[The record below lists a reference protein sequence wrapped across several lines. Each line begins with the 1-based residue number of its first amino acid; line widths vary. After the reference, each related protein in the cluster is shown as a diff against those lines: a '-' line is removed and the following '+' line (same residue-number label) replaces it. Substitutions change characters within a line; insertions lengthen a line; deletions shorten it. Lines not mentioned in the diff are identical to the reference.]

1 MYNYKYPIETPPKN
15 GEAVYIE
22 TLKKEIYGYNLD
34 VTLMG
39 IDNDNKYF
47 DYNVPKSKSEVI
59 ISSSVASKY
68 NLKKGEMLVL
78 KDELNDINYAFKIKE
93 IVEKNIENPDF
104 NIEQLASEV
113 CMGRSAFFEKIK
125 DITGTTPANFIL
137 ECRLNKA
144 TALLIKN
151 PTLRMDDIAAYLG
164 FSSGRYFC
172 KCFKNHFGISP
183 LQYRK
188 QDQG

>member
-1 MYNYKYPIETPPKN
+1 MVLTPEYTKTLN
-15 GEAVYIE
+15 FKKK
-22 TLKKEIYGYNLD
+22 LKK
-34 VTLMG
+34 
-39 IDNDNKYF
+39 
-47 DYNVPKSKSEVI
+47 P
-59 ISSSVASKY
+59 
-68 NLKKGEMLVL
+68 
-78 KDELNDINYAFKIKE
+78 DECSLE
-93 IVEKNIENPDF
+93 
-104 NIEQLASEV
+104 L
-113 CMGRSAFFEKIK
+113 FFEKIK

>member
-1 MYNYKYPIETPPKN
+1 MYFI
-15 GEAVYIE
+15 GC
-22 TLKKEIYGYNLD
+22 LQ
-34 VTLMG
+34 
-39 IDNDNKYF
+39 
-47 DYNVPKSKSEVI
+47 
-59 ISSSVASKY
+59 
-68 NLKKGEMLVL
+68 
-78 KDELNDINYAFKIKE
+78 
-93 IVEKNIENPDF
+93 NIENPDF

>member
-1 MYNYKYPIETPPKN
+1 MVQNESD
-15 GEAVYIE
+15 
-22 TLKKEIYGYNLD
+22 KKLLD
-34 VTLMG
+34 
-39 IDNDNKYF
+39 
-47 DYNVPKSKSEVI
+47 
-59 ISSSVASKY
+59 
-68 NLKKGEMLVL
+68 
-78 KDELNDINYAFKIKE
+78 KIKE

-151 PTLRMDDIAAYLG
+151 PTLRMDDIAAYLALVQDAIFVNALRIILEFLRYNIG
-164 FSSGRYFC
+164 NKTRDSLKRLIHRTLKIGTHIFWDTLFGHFGTVIEKRYFY
-172 KCFKNHFGISP
+172 FAFAKNRFSH
-183 LQYRK
+183 YN
-188 QDQG
+188 

>member
-1 MYNYKYPIETPPKN
+1 
-15 GEAVYIE
+15 
-22 TLKKEIYGYNLD
+22 
-34 VTLMG
+34 
-39 IDNDNKYF
+39 
-47 DYNVPKSKSEVI
+47 
-59 ISSSVASKY
+59 
-68 NLKKGEMLVL
+68 
-78 KDELNDINYAFKIKE
+78 
-93 IVEKNIENPDF
+93 
-104 NIEQLASEV
+104 
-113 CMGRSAFFEKIK
+113 
-125 DITGTTPANFIL
+125 L

>member
-1 MYNYKYPIETPPKN
+1 MEERSLRVVGTDKTFFNTNTLTKLLIPTQIGINGMRIGMKRNALIKAYEATRDEDIEP
-15 GEAVYIE
+15 
-22 TLKKEIYGYNLD
+22 
-34 VTLMG
+34 
-39 IDNDNKYF
+39 
-47 DYNVPKSKSEVI
+47 SK
-59 ISSSVASKY
+59 
-68 NLKKGEMLVL
+68 
-78 KDELNDINYAFKIKE
+78 KE

-104 NIEQLASEV
+104 NIEQLASGV